1 MTTQEQIAVEEWKD
15 ICGYNGMYQISTLGR
30 IRSTNYLRT
39 GKTKILKQAT
49 NNCGYK
55 YVVLRECGKK
65 KNLYIHRLVASAFID
80 NTENLPEVDHIDTS
94 KTNNVVTNLRWV
106 SHEENQN
113 NPISIQKMIE
123 NNVPTARGR
132 CGKSH
137 VRSKS
142 IIQYD
147 MDGNFIKEWDSIN
160 LASIGL
166 GLNISG
172 ISLCCNNI
180 RNKRGGFIWK
190 FKQ

>member
-1 MTTQEQIAVEEWKD
+1 MTTQEKMSVEEWKD
-15 ICGYNGMYQISTLGR
+15 ICGYDGMYQISTLGR

-94 KTNNVVTNLRWV
+94 KTNNIVTNLRWV
-106 SHEENQN
+106 SHKQNQN
-113 NPISIQKMIE
+113 NQISHRKMIE
-123 NNVPTARGR
+123 NNVPTMKGR
-132 CGKSH
+132 CGKLH
-137 VRSKS
+137 ARSKPV
-142 IIQYD
+142 IQYD
-147 MDGNFIKEWDSIN
+147 LNLNFIKEWESIN

-166 GLNISG
+166 GLNAANIY
-172 ISLCCNNI
+172 LCCNNA
-180 RNKRGGFIWK
+180 RNKCGGFIWK
-190 FKQ
+190 FK